1 MSESINLTLTEQM
14 NTSSAEANSLSG
26 EKCFSRLL
34 ALLETYEGDPLEGL
48 AGYLVTEDPTY
59 LPEHT
64 EIKMLIR
71 SMGRDELLRYIL
83 LRILN
88 RHSSSEEV

>member
-1 MSESINLTLTEQM
+1 MSEFMNSPLCEKDIAVSAGSNICSNTE
-14 NTSSAEANSLSG
+14 SFA
-26 EKCFSRLL
+26 RLL
-34 ALLETYEGDPLEGL
+34 ALLDAYDGDPLEGL

-71 SMGRDELLRYIL
+71 SMGRDELLRHIL
-83 LRILN
+83 LRALN
-88 RHSSSEEV
+88 RLTSSEEV

>member
-1 MSESINLTLTEQM
+1 MSESITPTLLEQM
-14 NTSSAEANSLSG
+14 NSSATGMNTLSG
-26 EKCFSRLL
+26 KDCFSRLL
-34 ALLETYEGDPLEGL
+34 ELLETYDGDPLEGL

-83 LRILN
+83 LRALN

>member
-1 MSESINLTLTEQM
+1 MSESMNLGLAEQM
-14 NTSSAEANSLSG
+14 NSPLAKANTLSA

-34 ALLETYEGDPLEGL
+34 TLLETYDGDPLEGL

-71 SMGRDELLRYIL
+71 SMGRDELLRCIL
-83 LRILN
+83 LRVLN